1 MTGLPKFTKQKLVCS
16 KLEKKAGLMICANED
31 LSAKRG
37 PFYIFQ
43 VVVDKDAGTDPEAME
58 RIPHRIT
65 VCPPFQL
72 ENLLPVSIQVRTRTR
87 THTHT
92 ARTLGLSSRVAT
104 LCSTR
109 CRFSET
115 GIGCVSRTGTSPR
128 VKRSLSTFSIPRP
141 TSTCRSEWRVHTTF
155 SRARVTN

>member
-87 THTHT
+87 TRL
-92 ARTLGLSSRVAT
+92 APLSCPHWWLLFAVRGVD
-104 LCSTR
+104 
-109 CRFSET
+109 
-115 GIGCVSRTGTSPR
+115 SPR
-128 VKRSLSTFSIPRP
+128 PESAAYRERDH
-141 TSTCRSEWRVHTTF
+141 RQG
-155 SRARVTN
+155 

>member
-1 MTGLPKFTKQKLVCS
+1 MTGIPKFTKQKLVCS

-31 LSAKRG
+31 LTAKRG

-72 ENLLPVSIQVRTRTR
+72 ENLLPVPIQVRCSHTQHN
-87 THTHT
+87 THNTPH
-92 ARTLGLSSRVAT
+92 V
-104 LCSTR
+104 
-109 CRFSET
+109 
-115 GIGCVSRTGTSPR
+115 
-128 VKRSLSTFSIPRP
+128 
-141 TSTCRSEWRVHTTF
+141 
-155 SRARVTN
+155 

>member
-72 ENLLPVSIQVRTRTR
+72 ENLLPVPIQVRTRT
-87 THTHT
+87 HGSHPW
-92 ARTLGLSSRVAT
+92 LMS
-104 LCSTR
+104 
-109 CRFSET
+109 
-115 GIGCVSRTGTSPR
+115 
-128 VKRSLSTFSIPRP
+128 
-141 TSTCRSEWRVHTTF
+141 
-155 SRARVTN
+155 